1 MNRLKK
7 IWWIC
12 ILILCSPGAVK
23 CQSTVFSIFKDP
35 IELANENFSQGNYA
49 NAIELYKK
57 VLAKSPENVGA
68 QLKLAQAYYQIK
80 DYKTSVSFYNN
91 YLSHENKELAFAD
104 MLRYA
109 DAKVVLKDNATAL
122 TYYKQCL
129 QRDPNND
136 VIAKKIWR
144 INNINYLLEDS
155 SRFAVQELAINT
167 SAGELAPVAIGE
179 DLIFTSNRKVS
190 RPIERVNARLNE
202 PFYQLYKASWKVS
215 TISGVRIM
223 TEPKQFATS
232 VSSPY
237 NTGPVS
243 FFNKGK
249 NMVYVSSGAEPGEND
264 SYTLGLYFAALED
277 NKWKVLASY
286 QYNSSAYSI
295 NDVSISEDGTI
306 LFFSSDMKGGLG
318 GNDIYT
324 SRLKDGRWSKPQN
337 LGESVNT
344 SQNEIFPY
352 LHRDGSLYFSSD
364 GLPGLGQLDLFKIE
378 LNGVGESEAQNL
390 GYPINS
396 RYDDFG
402 VTFDS
407 LATHGYFT
415 SNRKHGGYDDDIYE
429 LDMDLQQYP
438 ITIKGVM
445 KFKEHTWSDQ
455 SAIKSWPNVKFT
467 LIDSRRGNSVFEGTT
482 GADGNFSITI
492 PYFSKYFLQIVDPSG
507 NEHKASLEI
516 AKYRS
521 EISNHE
527 IVVVKDIFNQ
537 KEEKK

>member
-1 MNRLKK
+1 MNRLNK
-7 IWWIC
+7 ILWVFIF
-12 ILILCSPGAVK
+12 ILWLPEVGR

-35 IELANENFSQGNYA
+35 ITLANENFTQGNYA
-49 NAIELYKK
+49 DAIELYKK
-57 VLAKSPENVGA
+57 VLAKSPEDVGA
-68 QLKLAQAYYQIK
+68 KLKLAQAYYQIK
-80 DYKTSVSFYNN
+80 DYKTSVSFYNS

-122 TYYKQCL
+122 SYYKRCL
-129 QRDPNND
+129 QREPNND

-155 SRFAVQELAINT
+155 SRFAIQELGINT

-179 DLIFTSNRKVS
+179 DIIFTSNRKIP
-190 RPIERVNARLNE
+190 RPIERVNARMNE
-202 PFYQLYKASWKVS
+202 PFYQLYKSTWKVS
-215 TISGVRIM
+215 TTSGVRIM

-232 VSSPY
+232 VSSPF
-237 NTGPVS
+237 NTGPVA

-249 NMVYVSSGAEPGEND
+249 SMVYVSSSTDVNEDDN
-264 SYTLGLYFAALED
+264 YTLGLYFAALEE
-277 NKWKVLASY
+277 NRWKVLSSY

-306 LFFSSDMKGGLG
+306 LFFSSDMKGGFG

-324 SRLKDGRWSKPQN
+324 SKLKDGRWSKPQN

-378 LNGVGESEAQNL
+378 LSGGGESEAQNM

-396 RYDDFG
+396 RFDDFG
-402 VTFDS
+402 LTIDS
-407 LATHGYFT
+407 LSTHGYFT

-438 ITIKGVM
+438 VTIKGVM

-455 SAIKSWPNVKFT
+455 AAIKAWPNVKFT

-507 NEHKASLEI
+507 NEHKAILEI